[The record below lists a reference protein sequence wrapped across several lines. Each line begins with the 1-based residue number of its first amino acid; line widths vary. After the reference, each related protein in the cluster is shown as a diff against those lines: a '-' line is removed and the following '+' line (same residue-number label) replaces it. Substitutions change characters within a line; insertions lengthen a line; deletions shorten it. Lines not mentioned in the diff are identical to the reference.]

1 MTARPLALVETS
13 CFSYPSEPDAPAH
26 SRSVSHLSDNTHQA
40 GSVPTCAAATRRGSR
55 TNPGYQCWVVSTP
68 YAELRGPST
77 PAVPDFAT
85 WAEQHS
91 FCHRCPC
98 SAPVQDPPV
107 LQTTG
112 RCWVC
117 CSSAAAR
124 QGCPPAASSSPAST
138 GACRACGKAQG
149 LSPHHLKADC
159 RAPSQLPTTSK
170 TSQTPRDT
178 SYLAGFHG
186 LACLLGEHS
195 GILCLGE
202 LAGAEPNH
210 SADVLLRGL
219 QQANHNRPNVLHRHP
234 IHGGVP
240 HGQCCM
246 GEIDFTQSAA
256 QPSTQSTGTARVFG
270 TQPLNARGGRAKG
283 THQRSKSG
291 KHLQD

>member
-1 MTARPLALVETS
+1 MTIPTRQVRCQRVLQPHAGVAGLILDTSAGWYQPRTLSYEGPPPQQFLTLLPGQNSTHFATAVHAQPLYRTPQYSRPTG
-13 CFSYPSEPDAPAH
+13 DAGCAVPLLLPGRAAH
-26 SRSVSHLSDNTHQA
+26 PQ
-40 GSVPTCAAATRRGSR
+40 PAAAQPQQG
-55 TNPGYQCWVVSTP
+55 P
-68 YAELRGPST
+68 AEHLD
-77 PAVPDFAT
+77 V
-85 WAEQHS
+85 
-91 FCHRCPC
+91 
-98 SAPVQDPPV
+98 
-107 LQTTG
+107 
-112 RCWVC
+112 
-117 CSSAAAR
+117 
-124 QGCPPAASSSPAST
+124 
-138 GACRACGKAQG
+138 GKAQG
-149 LSPHHLKADC
+149 LSPHHLKAGC
-159 RAPSQLPTTSK
+159 RAPSQLPTTSR

-178 SYLAGFHG
+178 SYLAGFHS

-246 GEIDFTQSAA
+246 GEIDFTQSAG
-256 QPSTQSTGTARVFG
+256 QPSTQSTGTTRVFG

-283 THQRSKSG
+283 THQRGKSG